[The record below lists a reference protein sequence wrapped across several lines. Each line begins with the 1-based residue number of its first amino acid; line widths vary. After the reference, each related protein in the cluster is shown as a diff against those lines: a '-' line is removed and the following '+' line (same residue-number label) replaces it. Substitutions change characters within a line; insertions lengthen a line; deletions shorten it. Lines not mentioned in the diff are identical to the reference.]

1 MTNKETKLSKVK
13 GRPMLSWVGKQPLEA
28 VKPYPAQL
36 KTCYGIDDNQKA
48 NITPLT
54 FNNLMQDWH
63 HLLLHGDNKE
73 ILSSLLCKGFRG
85 KIDLIYIDPPFD
97 SKADYVRKVKLRDID
112 KTKLEG
118 EEQNIIEQTQ
128 YEDIWQNDT
137 YLQFMY
143 ERLILLREL
152 LSEQGSIYLHCDWH
166 KSHHLR
172 FLLDEVFG
180 EENFRNEISWYY
192 RRWNIESHSFA
203 TNHDTLHCYSKNKGN
218 HINHQ
223 LYIAKSV
230 KSSAQGKA
238 WQSIIENG
246 KRKSVQT
253 NKQTKGVP
261 MPDVWNFDDANT
273 DLWEISMIN
282 PVGNE
287 RTNYP
292 TQKPEA
298 LLERI
303 VKASSNPDSIVF
315 DCFAGSG
322 TVAAVAQKLGRKW
335 IVADMNKGAVQTT
348 AKRLQTIIHEQN
360 GDVEGQSL
368 LKKFCQYQIN
378 NYDFQQRDQAV
389 QIITERYGIDR
400 IKTDSFFDGIV
411 KNEWIKILDL
421 NRPCNMQDIQTIK
434 TELENRNDETRNAR
448 LIASGVEVTVEA
460 ELVNYNKIHPINKIA
475 ITNIQTDGVILA
487 EPAEAEIK
495 VKRNGNKAT
504 ISVGNYFSPTIMKRL
519 EIDRSI
525 FQEHTTDFKS
535 QIDYVLIDNDYNGE
549 VFNVNVSDIPA
560 KKKDFIKAQ
569 YNLTILP
576 KATIAIKIIDML
588 GEEYLHIDKS

>member
-1 MTNKETKLSKVK
+1 MTDKKVKLSKVK
-13 GRPMLSWVGKQPLEA
+13 GRPMLSWVGKKPLEA
-28 VKPYPAQL
+28 VQSYPAQL
-36 KTCYGIDDNQKA
+36 KTCYGFGDNKKV
-48 NITPLT
+48 NIPPLT

-112 KTKLEG
+112 KVKLEG

-152 LSEQGSIYLHCDWH
+152 LSDKGSIYLHCDWH

-180 EENFRNEISWYY
+180 EENFVNEIVWNY
-192 RRWNIESHSFA
+192 RSGGA
-203 TNHDTLHCYSKNKGN
+203 SKNGTLARKHDNILFYAKNKNSFSIKTIKERQYLKKPFMDSKQDSKGRFYVDTILTDT
-218 HINHQ
+218 INGIVNRVVEKDTIKEYNTRPV
-223 LYIAKSV
+223 LNL
-230 KSSAQGKA
+230 SS
-238 WQSIIENG
+238 
-246 KRKSVQT
+246 
-253 NKQTKGVP
+253 
-261 MPDVWNFDDANT
+261 
-273 DLWEISMIN
+273 
-282 PVGNE
+282 E
-287 RTNYP
+287 RTDYP
-292 TQKPEA
+292 TQKPEGFIEI
-298 LLERI
+298 LLEI
-303 VKASSNPDSIVF
+303 ATNKDSIVL

-322 TVAAVAQKLGRKW
+322 TLAEVAQNLGRKW

-348 AKRLQTIIHEQN
+348 AKRLQATINEQN
-360 GDVEGQSL
+360 GTIEGQSL
-368 LKKFCQYQIN
+368 IKKFCQYQVN

-389 QIITERYGIDR
+389 QIITECYGIDR
-400 IKTDSFFDGIV
+400 IKTDSFFDGII

-434 TELENRNDETRNAR
+434 IELENRNDETRNAR

-460 ELVNYNKIHPINKIA
+460 ELVNYNKTHPINQIA

-504 ISVGNYFSPTIMKRL
+504 ISIANYFSPTIMKRL
-519 EIDRSI
+519 EIERSL
-525 FQEHTTDFKS
+525 FQEHITDFKS

-560 KKKDFIKAQ
+560 NKKDFIKAQ
-569 YNLTILP
+569 YDLTILP

-588 GEEYLHIDKS
+588 GEEYLHIDKP

>member
-1 MTNKETKLSKVK
+1 MADKKAKLSKVK

-36 KTCYGIDDNQKA
+36 KTCYGLNNNKKA
-48 NITPLT
+48 NIAPLT
-54 FNNLMQDWH
+54 FNNLIQDWH

-73 ILSSLLCKGFRG
+73 TLSSLLCKGFRG

-97 SKADYVRKVKLRDID
+97 SKADYVRKVALRGLD
-112 KTKLEG
+112 KTKLTG

-180 EENFRNEISWYY
+180 AGNFVNEIVWGYKSGG
-192 RRWNIESHSFA
+192 IPEKIGFSKK
-203 TNHDTLHCYSKNKGN
+203 HDTVYFYVKNMDNPTWNKIKEKSYLSYEYGFKNIQIFSDEKGKYTLVN
-218 HINHQ
+218 
-223 LYIAKSV
+223 A
-230 KSSAQGKA
+230 
-238 WQSIIENG
+238 
-246 KRKSVQT
+246 R
-253 NKQTKGVP
+253 
-261 MPDVWNFDDANT
+261 DVWN
-273 DLWEISMIN
+273 IN
-282 PVGNE
+282 SLRGNQPE
-287 RTNYP
+287 KVDYP

-303 VKASSNPDSIVF
+303 IKASSNPDSIVL
-315 DCFAGSG
+315 DCFVGSG
-322 TVAAVAQKLGRKW
+322 TLAAVAQKLGRKW

-348 AKRLQTIIHEQN
+348 AKRLQTIINEQN
-360 GDVEGQSL
+360 GKLEEQSL
-368 LKKFCQYQIN
+368 IKKFCQYQIN
-378 NYDFQQRDQAV
+378 NYDFQQRHEAV

-400 IKTDSFFDGIV
+400 VKTDVFFDGVV

-421 NRPCNMQDIQTIK
+421 NRPCNLQDIQNIK
-434 TELENRNDETRNAR
+434 EELENRHDETRNVR

-460 ELVNYNKIHPINKIA
+460 ELVNYNKTHPINKIA

-504 ISVGNYFSPTIMKRL
+504 ISIGNYFSPTIMKRL
-519 EIDRSI
+519 EIDRSL
-525 FQEHTTDFKS
+525 FQERIPDFKS
-535 QIDYVLIDNDYNGE
+535 QIDYVLIDNDYNGD
-549 VFNVNVSDIPA
+549 VFNFEISDIPTN
-560 KKKDFIKAQ
+560 KKDFIKAK
-569 YNLTILP
+569 YDLTISP
-576 KATIAIKIIDML
+576 QATIAIKIIDML
-588 GEEYLHIDKS
+588 GEEYLHIDEYLKEKK